1 MPVQVNRTDFRLDKI
16 IGVAE
21 ALIGTDAGGD
31 AFSVRRASGT
41 EASDLSELILNW
53 AAVPVGGNARQWF
66 VYQAIEAQDVS
77 GSAFYAALDGAF
89 PVEVNLQIGGT
100 AVEIASLEA
109 PAPKD
114 RRRATFAGLNGV
126 RDLPTIEADGDA
138 LFANSR
144 LGAGAEP
151 FDLVEFDLVLG
162 VGLTV
167 VAGLIVH
174 VTEDVPVLG
183 INAANPAVASI
194 TVTDDGGVNLQ
205 LGTTRAIWA
214 QEVDSSVVPLES
226 PDGIKA
232 DEVMFEETV
241 SWITRTEISGSSVII
256 VGDKK
261 YGLVSVTPLNRGRFY
276 SVTATRRYTGVAL

>member
-1 MPVQVNRTDFRLDKI
+1 M
-16 IGVAE
+16 
-21 ALIGTDAGGD
+21 
-31 AFSVRRASGT
+31 
-41 EASDLSELILNW
+41 
-53 AAVPVGGNARQWF
+53 
-66 VYQAIEAQDVS
+66 
-77 GSAFYAALDGAF
+77 
-89 PVEVNLQIGGT
+89 
-100 AVEIASLEA
+100 EA

-126 RDLPTIEADGDA
+126 RDLPSIEADGDA

-167 VAGLIVH
+167 VSGLIVN
-174 VTEDVPVLG
+174 VTEDVPVVG
-183 INAANPAVASI
+183 IDVANPAVASI

-226 PDGIKA
+226 PDGNEA
-232 DEVMFEETV
+232 DEVLFEETV
-241 SWITRTEISGSSVII
+241 SWITRTEISGSSVIV
-256 VGDKK
+256 VGD
-261 YGLVSVTPLNRGRFY
+261 LRSTVVVSVTPLNRGRFY

>member
-31 AFSVRRASGT
+31 AYSVRRASGT

-53 AAVPVGGNARQWF
+53 AAVPVGGNARRWF
-66 VYQAIEAQDVS
+66 LYQAIEAQNVD
-77 GSAFYAALDGAF
+77 GTAFFGALDGAF

-100 AVEIASLEA
+100 AVEISSLEA
-109 PAPKD
+109 PRPTVG
-114 RRRATFAGLNGV
+114 RRATFAGLNGV

-167 VAGLIVH
+167 VSGLIVN
-174 VTEDVPVLG
+174 VTEDVPVVG
-183 INAANPAVASI
+183 IDVANPAVASI

-226 PDGIKA
+226 PDGNEA
-232 DEVMFEETV
+232 DEVLFEETV
-241 SWITRTEISGSSVII
+241 SYITRSSVAPNSVII
-256 VGDKK
+256 VGDLQ
-261 YGLVSVTPLNRGRFY
+261 YGVVEAKPLNRGRFH
-276 SVTATRRYTGVAL
+276 SITATRRYTGVSL

>member
-66 VYQAIEAQDVS
+66 LYQAIEAQNVD
-77 GSAFYAALDGAF
+77 GTAFFGALDGVF

-126 RDLPTIEADGDA
+126 RDLPSIEADGDA

-167 VAGLIVH
+167 VAGLIVN
-174 VTEDVPVLG
+174 VTEDVPVVG
-183 INAANPAVASI
+183 IDVANPAVASI

-226 PDGIKA
+226 PDGNEA
-232 DEVMFEETV
+232 DEVLFEETV
-241 SWITRTEISGSSVII
+241 SYITRSSVAPNSVII
-256 VGDKK
+256 VGDLQ
-261 YGLVSVTPLNRGRFY
+261 YGVVEAKPLNRGRFY
-276 SVTATRRYTGVAL
+276 SVTATRRYRGVSL